1 MLHKPSDLLNNLPN
15 DLIEAPVKDFSQR
28 LSQSVKR
35 WQQLLIVG
43 SGLWLALMVLLPL
56 QSFVAIGDITR
67 DPATIAL
74 HPPYYGAL
82 SNLGI
87 LLWSASAAV
96 CFLSAALLNILQP
109 RSETVLFFSLFAGLS
124 AVLCL
129 DDTYLLHE
137 AILPNRLPFIS
148 IPEAVVVLAYVLT
161 LLGGIIYFRKLLLK
175 TQVWLLSI
183 SLVLFGI
190 SIGIDQLLPETLF
203 PEDTF
208 FLIEDGFK
216 LLAIFLW
223 LAYFIRTSLD
233 FTTAAVDHHV

>member
-1 MLHKPSDLLNNLPN
+1 MKGC
-15 DLIEAPVKDFSQR
+15 SQR

-35 WQQLLIVG
+35 WQQCLIVG
-43 SGLWLALMVLLPL
+43 SGLWLGLMILLPL
-56 QSFVAIGDITR
+56 QSFVAVGDITR

-96 CFLSAALLNILQP
+96 CFLSAALLKILWP
-109 RSETVLFFSLFAGLS
+109 KSETALFFSLFAWLNTL
-124 AVLCL
+124 LCL

-137 AILPNRLPFIS
+137 AILPNRLPVVS
-148 IPEAVVVLAYVLT
+148 IPEAVVVLAYALT
-161 LLGGIIYFRKLLLK
+161 LIGGVIYFRELLLK
-175 TQVWLLSI
+175 TQIWLLSL
-183 SLVLFGI
+183 SLGFF
-190 SIGIDQLLPETLF
+190 SIAVGVDQLLPETLF

-223 LAYFIRTSLD
+223 LAYFTRSSID
-233 FTTAAVDHHV
+233 FITAAVEHHV